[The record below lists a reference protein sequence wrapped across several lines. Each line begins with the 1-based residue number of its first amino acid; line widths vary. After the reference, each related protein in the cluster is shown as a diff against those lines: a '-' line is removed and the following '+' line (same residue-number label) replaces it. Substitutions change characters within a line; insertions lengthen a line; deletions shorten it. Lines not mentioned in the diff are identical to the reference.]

1 MSIYMLL
8 CNYTDQGVR
17 TIKEMPSRRAVSREK
32 AKKLGV
38 EIKDA
43 WLALG
48 AYDFILQL
56 EARDEETVAKYVL
69 SIAAMGNLRTTT
81 LRLFSD
87 ADYEKIVGGMV

>member
-1 MSIYMLL
+1 MSMYMLL

-17 TIKEMPSRRAVSREK
+17 TIKEMPARRAAAREK

-38 EIKDA
+38 EITGA

-81 LRLFSD
+81 LKLFND
-87 ADYEKIVGGMV
+87 AEYEKIVGGMV

>member
-1 MSIYMLL
+1 MSTYMLL

-17 TIKEMPSRRAVSREK
+17 TIKEMPTRRAAAREK

-38 EIKDA
+38 EITGA

-56 EARDEETVAKYVL
+56 DARDEETVAKYVL

-81 LRLFSD
+81 LKLFPD
-87 ADYEKIVGGMV
+87 AEYEKIVAGLV

>member
-1 MSIYMLL
+1 MSMYMLL

-17 TIKEMPSRRAVSREK
+17 TIKEMPARREASRAK

-56 EARDEETVAKYVL
+56 EARDEETVAKFVL
-69 SIAAMGNLRTTT
+69 SLAAMGNLRTTT
-81 LRLFSD
+81 LRLFTD
-87 ADYEKIVGGMV
+87 ADYEKIVGAVV

>member
-17 TIKEMPSRRAVSREK
+17 TIKDLPTRRAASREK
-32 AKKLGV
+32 ASKLGV
-38 EIKDA
+38 EIKSA

-48 AYDFILQL
+48 AYDVILQL
-56 EARDEETVAKYVL
+56 EARDEETVAKFVL
-69 SIAAMGNLRTTT
+69 SLATMGNLRTTT

-87 ADYEKIVGGMV
+87 ADYEKIVSGIV